1 VLYLFNVVM
10 GKREVEDPEGSEFS
24 CLDDARAEARQV
36 ARDLAAEELRQGRP
50 VEADWR
56 IDITDQF
63 GSVQAVVRFQS
74 ILLKPRLRMVHPKPA
89 AEEAPATLGDPA
101 FLDHYYRAQALR
113 HEMHT
118 IAANISATF
127 QEMRAKL
134 AQL

>member
-1 VLYLFNVVM
+1 MLYLFKVVM
-10 GKREVEDPEGSEFS
+10 GKGKIEDPEGSEFS

-56 IDITDQF
+56 IDVTDQF

-74 ILLKPRLRMVHPKPA
+74 ILLKPRLRLVYPKQA
-89 AEEAPATLGDPA
+89 AAEAPATLGDTT
-101 FLDHYYRAQALR
+101 FVDQVRALR
-113 HEMHT
+113 HEMSAIT
-118 IAANISATF
+118 ANITKTY
-127 QEMRAKL
+127 QEIRAQL